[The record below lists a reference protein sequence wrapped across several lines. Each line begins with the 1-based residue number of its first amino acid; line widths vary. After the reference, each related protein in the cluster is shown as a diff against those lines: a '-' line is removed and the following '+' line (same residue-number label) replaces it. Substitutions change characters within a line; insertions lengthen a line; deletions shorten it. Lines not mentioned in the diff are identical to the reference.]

1 MKKFIKKHPDL
12 TLAIVKILFLAIAL
26 LVSFG
31 MVLGISAPINDYMNP
46 GVKYHD
52 NVIYARIGYD
62 LILRDVVVYT
72 NPEGEEC
79 IGRVV
84 GMPGDTISTTVNGN
98 IFQNIVPESKEQQI
112 TYEENIKY
120 TTNRSKEVEI
130 TLNEDEYFVIN
141 DDRSQNFDS
150 RTYGAIKKSDI
161 KGKVILVMRRYGI

>member
-98 IFQNIVPESKEQQI
+98 IFQNNNLV
-112 TYEENIKY
+112 YEENIKY

>member
-31 MVLGISAPINDYMNP
+31 MVLGISAPINEYMNP

-98 IFQNIVPESKEQQI
+98 IFQNNNLV
-112 TYEENIKY
+112 YEENIKY

>member
-98 IFQNIVPESKEQQI
+98 IFQNNNLV
-112 TYEENIKY
+112 YEDA
-120 TTNRSKEVEI
+120 
-130 TLNEDEYFVIN
+130 L
-141 DDRSQNFDS
+141 
-150 RTYGAIKKSDI
+150 KK
-161 KGKVILVMRRYGI
+161 